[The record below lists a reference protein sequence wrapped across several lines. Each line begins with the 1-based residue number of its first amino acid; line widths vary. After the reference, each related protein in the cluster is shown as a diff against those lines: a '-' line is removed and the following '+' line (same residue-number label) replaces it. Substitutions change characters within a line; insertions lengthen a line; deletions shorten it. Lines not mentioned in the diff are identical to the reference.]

1 MPTDPDDAAPGR
13 ESTGPVRT
21 ETDPV
26 EGGHERI
33 GTSADTGD
41 LFARTEAAE
50 DVQVAEDADAAE
62 ATEPSPPG
70 GGTAGVP
77 GNDGSTSDGPSG
89 AGPTAGAGTLSVRNA
104 ATAPAAPA
112 KRAKPS
118 SRSRRSSR
126 RQRELWAAWAVV
138 GVAAIAGAFV
148 EVSPSGTGWA
158 DRLLAAGFVALL
170 AAAGSSAKRWTWFIA
185 AGVGLTLSE
194 GRVALVCGLVAIA
207 LALVSTGPI
216 RPIPA
221 VGAAVGG
228 LSGLAL
234 LRAADIGFHGSSAL
248 LVAAAVAPLLL
259 SGYRYA
265 GRRTR
270 RRTRRI
276 LVGSAAVLV
285 VVGAAFAL
293 AASRARPAAERGVD
307 LLQEGMDAAR
317 DGDDT
322 LATARLAEAADAFA
336 EADRHLGSWYA
347 APAQVVPVVGHNAR
361 AAETMAASA
370 ARVSRDGTDAALDA
384 DLETLTVQGGHL
396 DLDRVQALGTPLGDV
411 ADVLSTAA
419 ADLDDVDAI
428 DGPWLVSPV
437 ADQLDRVRSEVAAA
451 RPDVDLAADA
461 TEVIPS
467 MFGAD
472 GESRW
477 LVAFVTP
484 VEARGRT
491 GFVGNFAELT
501 AVDGVVDMTR
511 FGRASELESG
521 GTPGDQRTLSGPEDY
536 LERYERFAPAST
548 WRNVTMSPDFP
559 SVGQVM
565 AELYPQSSGQP
576 VDGVIAVD
584 PVGLAAL
591 MRFTGPIE
599 VPGVAEPLT
608 ADTAADFLLRDQ
620 YLIFGDKA
628 DRIDTLETLARATFD
643 GLTTGSLPGPG
654 TVADT
659 LGPAVSAGHIHAY
672 GVDAA
677 HQALFEDIGLDGA
690 LPEVT
695 GDSLAVVANNAVG
708 NKIDLFLDRDITYEA
723 RWNPTTGALSAT
735 ATVTLTNNAPSEGL
749 PRYVIG
755 SPLPKDVRP
764 APGTNRTYLSIY
776 SPWTLDGAMLDGGPV
791 TLQRQTERGRYA
803 YSLYLD
809 IPPEG
814 GRRTIVLELSG
825 NVDAGGAYTL
835 DVATQP
841 LVEPDQLA
849 LTVDVAGDREIVGD
863 EPLSVNGRTVSAT
876 EALTQ
881 EATRY
886 RIEVDP

>member
-1 MPTDPDDAAPGR
+1 MPTDRGRPSPRGRGSGPTTAA
-13 ESTGPVRT
+13 
-21 ETDPV
+21 TDPRAAGDGD
-26 EGGHERI
+26 GGEHV
-33 GTSADTGD
+33 S
-41 LFARTEAAE
+41 
-50 DVQVAEDADAAE
+50 ADAAE
-62 ATEPSPPG
+62 TNPFAVGDDAVVPAG
-70 GGTAGVP
+70 GGSSPA
-77 GNDGSTSDGPSG
+77 SDGPDDGS
-89 AGPTAGAGTLSVRNA
+89 PTAGAGTLSVRSAVA
-104 ATAPAAPA
+104 APTAPAAKA
-112 KRAKPS
+112 TRS
-118 SRSRRSSR
+118 SPSRRGSR
-126 RQRELWAAWAVV
+126 RRRELWAACAVV
-138 GVAAIAGAFV
+138 GAAAVAGACI
-148 EVSPSGTGWA
+148 EVAPSGTGWA
-158 DRLLAAGFVALL
+158 DHLLAAGFVALL

-185 AGVGLTLSE
+185 AGAALTFSE
-194 GRVALVCGLVAIA
+194 GRVALVCGLVAIV

-234 LRAADIGFHGSSAL
+234 LRAADMGFHGSSAL

-307 LLQEGMDAAR
+307 LLQQGMDAAR

-361 AAETMAASA
+361 AAEAMAATA
-370 ARVSRDGTDAALDA
+370 ARVSRDGTDAAVDA
-384 DLETLTVQGGHL
+384 DLETLTVEGGRL
-396 DLDRVQALGTPLGDV
+396 DLARVRALGAPLGEV
-411 ADVLSTAA
+411 ADVLASAG
-419 ADLDDVDAI
+419 ADLDDVDSV
-428 DGPWLVSPV
+428 DGAWLVSPV
-437 ADQLDRVRSEVAAA
+437 ADQLDRVRSEVATA

-461 TEVIPS
+461 TEVVPA

-491 GFVGNFAELT
+491 GLVGNFAELT

-511 FGRASELESG
+511 FGRAAELESQ
-521 GTPGDQRTLSGPEDY
+521 GTPGDQRTLTGPEDY
-536 LERYERFAPAST
+536 LERWERFAPAAT

-565 AELYPQSSGQP
+565 AELYPQSSGRP

-620 YLIFGDKA
+620 YLAFDDNA
-628 DRIDTLETLARATFD
+628 ERIDTLETLARATFE
-643 GLTTGSLPGPG
+643 GLTAGSLPGPG
-654 TVADT
+654 TVADA
-659 LGPAVSAGHIHAY
+659 LAPAVRAGHIHAY
-672 GVDAA
+672 GVDPA
-677 HQALFEDIGLDGA
+677 HQALFTDIGLDGA
-690 LPEVT
+690 LPEVS

-708 NKIDLFLDRDITYEA
+708 NKVDLFLDRDITYEA
-723 RWNPTTGALSAT
+723 RWNPTTGALSST
-735 ATVTLTNNAPSEGL
+735 ATVTLTNNAPSTGL
-749 PRYVIG
+749 PGYVIG
-755 SPLPKDVRP
+755 SPLPADIRP
-764 APGTNRTYLSIY
+764 TPGTNRTYLSIY

-791 TLQRQTERGRYA
+791 TLQRQSERGRYA

-814 GRRTIVLELSG
+814 GSRTITLELSG
-825 NVDAGGAYTL
+825 DIGPEAAYQL

-849 LTVDVAGDREIVGD
+849 LTVDVAGDREIVAD
-863 EPLSVNGRTVSAT
+863 DPLSVDGRRVGAT
-876 EALTQ
+876 EALTD
-881 EATRY
+881 EATHY
-886 RIEVDP
+886 RIEVDS

>member
-1 MPTDPDDAAPGR
+1 VRTDPERPDPLGQGSGQATADTNPFDVDDHAAAPA
-13 ESTGPVRT
+13 P
-21 ETDPV
+21 
-26 EGGHERI
+26 
-33 GTSADTGD
+33 A
-41 LFARTEAAE
+41 
-50 DVQVAEDADAAE
+50 ADASAGAE
-62 ATEPSPPG
+62 P
-70 GGTAGVP
+70 
-77 GNDGSTSDGPSG
+77 DGSTPK
-89 AGPTAGAGTLSVRNA
+89 AGAGTLSVRNA
-104 ATAPAAPA
+104 VAGPSPAGREATRTA
-112 KRAKPS
+112 
-118 SRSRRSSR
+118 RSRPGSR
-126 RQRELWAAWAVV
+126 RRRELRAAWVV
-138 GVAAIAGAFV
+138 VVVAGVAGALV
-148 EVSPSGTGWA
+148 EVSPSGTAWA
-158 DRLLAAGFVALL
+158 DRLLAGGFVALL

-185 AGVGLTLSE
+185 AGAGLALSE
-194 GRVALVCGLVAIA
+194 GRVALVCGLAAIA
-207 LALVSTGPI
+207 LALISTGPI

-234 LRAADIGFHGSSAL
+234 LRAADVGFHGSSAL
-248 LVAAAVAPLLL
+248 VVAVVVAPLLL

-270 RRTRRI
+270 RRVRRA
-276 LVGSAAVLV
+276 VAASAVVLV

-307 LLQEGMDAAR
+307 LLQQGMDAAR

-322 LATARLAEAADAFA
+322 VATARLAEAADAFA

-361 AAETMAASA
+361 AAETMASTA
-370 ARVSRDGTDAALDA
+370 AQVSRDGTDAALDA
-384 DLETLTVQGGHL
+384 DLETLTVQGGRL
-396 DLDRVQALGTPLGDV
+396 DLDRVQALGAP
-411 ADVLSTAA
+411 
-419 ADLDDVDAI
+419 LDDVAGVLAGAARGLDDVEAV
-428 DGPWLVSPV
+428 DGAWLVSPV
-437 ADQLDRVRSEVAAA
+437 AEQLDRVRDEVGTA

-461 TEVIPS
+461 TRVIPG

-491 GFVGNFAELT
+491 GLVGNFAELT
-501 AVDGVVDMTR
+501 AVDGAVDMTR
-511 FGRASELESG
+511 FGRASELESL
-521 GTPGDQRTLSGPEDY
+521 GTPGPDRTLSGPADY
-536 LERYERFAPAST
+536 LDRYEPFAPAET

-591 MRFTGPIE
+591 MHFTGPVT
-599 VPGVAEPLT
+599 VPGVDQPLT

-620 YLIFGDKA
+620 YLAFGDNA
-628 DRIDTLETLARATFD
+628 DRIDTLEALARATFE
-643 GLTTGSLPGPG
+643 GLTTGNLPGPG

-659 LGPAVSAGHIHAY
+659 LAPVVEAGHIHAY
-672 GVDAA
+672 GADPA
-677 HQALFEDIGLDGA
+677 HQALFEDLGLDGA
-690 LPEVT
+690 LPDVR

-708 NKIDLFLDRDITYEA
+708 NKVDLFLDRDIDYSA

-735 ATVTLTNNAPSEGL
+735 ATVTLTNSAPREGL
-749 PRYVIG
+749 PAYVIG
-755 SPLPKDVRP
+755 SPLPADVRP

-791 TLQRQTERGRYA
+791 TLQRQSERDRYA

-814 GRRTIVLELSG
+814 GRRTITLELSG
-825 NVDAGGAYTL
+825 QLEAGEAYTL
-835 DVATQP
+835 DVSTQP
-841 LVEPDQLA
+841 LVEPDQLS
-849 LTVDVAGDREIVGD
+849 LTVDVAGDREIAAGA
-863 EPLSVNGRTVSAT
+863 PLSVEGRTVT
-876 EALTQ
+876 TTGALTT
-881 EATRY
+881 EKTGY